1 MSKANSS
8 RFKIEK
14 EKLRLRLCSLP
25 CYSRLTSGKLT
36 VEDCVELDKALGAMM
51 ALTTIY
57 DAWFQVN
64 IQTCSVLVNEW
75 RNGGAKWLSELL
87 VKTNPSV
94 FKAYRVFQLLH
105 K

>member
-1 MSKANSS
+1 MSKPNAA
-8 RFKIEK
+8 RFKREK
-14 EKLRLRLCSLP
+14 DKLRLRLCSLP
-25 CYSRLTSGKLT
+25 CYARLTSGKLT
-36 VEDCVELDKALGAMM
+36 VEDCVEIDKALGTLT
-51 ALTTIY
+51 ALTAIY

-75 RNGGAKWLSELL
+75 RDGGAKWLSDLL
-87 VKTNPSV
+87 VKTNPKV